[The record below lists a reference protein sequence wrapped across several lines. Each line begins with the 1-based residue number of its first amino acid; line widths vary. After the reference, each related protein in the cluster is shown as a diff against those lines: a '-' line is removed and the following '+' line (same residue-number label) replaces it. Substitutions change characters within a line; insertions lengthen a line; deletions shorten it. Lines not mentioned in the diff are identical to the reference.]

1 MRATWLSSFI
11 TDTIY
16 LAVGAW
22 SSRLVGSPL
31 QRAIAR
37 SRYGALAASYD
48 ADVIPQEGYLAPIEA
63 ALDRLSAAPT
73 EAPTDVL
80 DVSTGTGAV
89 VGVLMRRFPG
99 CRGAAVDLSPVM
111 LARAARHARE
121 GDWSVRFAAGDAG
134 RLPFRAGSFDLVTV
148 QNAFPV
154 PAELVRVARPGGW
167 VVLSYSAGGSVLP
180 WIVRSLTGQL
190 RALGCQEVETRQV
203 GSGRYF
209 LARRPGGT
217 VHV

>member
-1 MRATWLSSFI
+1 MRATWISSFI
-11 TDTIY
+11 TDTVY

-48 ADVIPQEGYLAPIEA
+48 SDVIPQDGYFAPLEA
-63 ALDRLSAAPT
+63 ALDRLPESPT
-73 EAPTDVL
+73 EVL

-111 LARAARHARE
+111 LERAARHARE
-121 GDWSVRFAAGDAG
+121 GTWSVRLAAADAG
-134 RLPFRAGSFDLVTV
+134 CLPFRAGTFDLVTV

-154 PAELVRVARPGGW
+154 PGELVRVARPGGW
-167 VVLSYSAGGSVLP
+167 VLLSYSAGGLVLP

-190 RALGCQEVETRQV
+190 RALGCQEVETHQV

-217 VHV
+217 VSA

>member
-11 TDTIY
+11 TDTVY

-48 ADVIPQEGYLAPIEA
+48 EDVIPQDGYLAPLEA
-63 ALDRLSAAPT
+63 ALDRLPATPA
-73 EAPTDVL
+73 DVL

-99 CRGAAVDLSPVM
+99 CCGAAVDLSPVM
-111 LARAARHARE
+111 LAHAARHARE
-121 GDWSVRFAAGDAG
+121 HGWPVHLAAADAG
-134 RLPFRAGSFDLVTV
+134 CLPFREGTFDLVTV

-154 PAELVRVARPGGW
+154 PGELVRVVRPGGW
-167 VVLSYSAGGSVLP
+167 VVMSYSAGGSVLP
-180 WIVRSLTGQL
+180 WIVRSLIGQL
-190 RALGCQEVETRQV
+190 HALGCQEVETHRV
-203 GSGRYF
+203 GSGRCF
-209 LARRPGGT
+209 LARRPGGM
-217 VHV
+217 VHA

>member
-11 TDTIY
+11 TDTVY

-31 QRAIAR
+31 QRAMAR
-37 SRYGALAASYD
+37 SRYEALAASYD
-48 ADVIPQEGYLAPIEA
+48 DEVIPQDGYLAPIEA
-63 ALDRLSAAPT
+63 ALDRLPTAPA
-73 EAPTDVL
+73 EVL

-89 VGVLMRRFPG
+89 VGVLMQRFPG

-111 LARAARHARE
+111 LAHAARHARE
-121 GDWSVRFAAGDAG
+121 RGWSVRLAAADAG
-134 RLPFRAGSFDLVTV
+134 CLPFRAGTFDLVTV

-154 PAELVRVARPGGW
+154 PGELVRVVRPGGW
-167 VVLSYSAGGSVLP
+167 VVMSYSAGGSVLP

-190 RALGCQEVETRQV
+190 RALGCQEVETRRV

-209 LARRPGGT
+209 LAQRPGGT
-217 VHV
+217 VYA

>member
-11 TDTIY
+11 TDTVY

-48 ADVIPQEGYLAPIEA
+48 EDVILQDGYLAPLEA
-63 ALDRLSAAPT
+63 ALDRLPT
-73 EAPTDVL
+73 THTDVL
-80 DVSTGTGAV
+80 DVSTGTGAAM
-89 VGVLMRRFPG
+89 GVLMHRFPG
-99 CRGAAVDLSPVM
+99 CRGIAVDLSPVM
-111 LARAARHARE
+111 LAHAARHARE
-121 GDWSVRFAAGDAG
+121 CGWSLRLAGADAG
-134 RLPFRAGSFDLVTV
+134 RLPFRDGAFDLVTV

-154 PAELVRVARPGGW
+154 PGELVRVVRPGGW
-167 VVLSYSAGGSVLP
+167 VVMSYSAGGSVLP

-190 RALGCQEVETRQV
+190 HAMGCQEVETRRV

-209 LARRPGGT
+209 LARCPGGT
-217 VHV
+217 VHA